1 MRKSGPGFAV
11 LLTAGAMFWSLG
23 TGGAIGLR
31 AALAASSEAANPSLP
46 MQSSSARGV
55 TIKVTPKTLASN
67 AGSWEFAI
75 VLDTHSQDLSDDL
88 VKSSLLL
95 DVSGGQYSPVAW
107 DGAPPGGH
115 HREGVLRFKPV
126 SPQPQSIELQIR
138 RAGEDAPRSFQCNSN
153 EIAALNL

>member
-1 MRKSGPGFAV
+1 MRRSVSGFAV
-11 LLTAGAMFWSLG
+11 LLAAAAVSYSIV
-23 TGGAIGLR
+23 TGGAIGLS
-31 AALAASSEAANPSLP
+31 AALAASSEAANPNLP
-46 MQSSSARGV
+46 ARTSSARGV
-55 TIKVTPKTLASN
+55 TTKVTPGNLASN

-95 DVSGGQYSPVAW
+95 DGAGGRHSPTAW

-126 SPQPQSIELQIR
+126 SPRPQSIELQIR
-138 RAGEDAPRSFQCNSN
+138 RAGEDAPRSFRWQ
-153 EIAALNL
+153 LK

>member
-1 MRKSGPGFAV
+1 MRKSVPGFAV
-11 LLTAGAMFWSLG
+11 LLAVAAVSYSIV
-23 TGGAIGLR
+23 TGDAIGLS
-31 AALAASSEAANPSLP
+31 AALAASSEAVSPNLP
-46 MQSSSARGV
+46 AQTSSARGV
-55 TIKVTPKTLASN
+55 AIKVTPRNLASN

-95 DVSGGQYSPVAW
+95 DGAGGRHSPTAW

-126 SPQPQSIELQIR
+126 SPQPQSIELQIK
-138 RAGEDAPRSFQCNSN
+138 RAGETAPRSFRWQ
-153 EIAALNL
+153 LK